1 MKLKYTLIDQKID
14 SKNCDDISIQRQQW
28 FDTDQL
34 SKNLNIWIVQRKYF
48 NDTFQIYPLG
58 KDFEGT
64 KLIIILTDTNDKVYN
79 YAPTSLRQEFVAE
92 KVYSYRCTEPESVQT
107 DWDKVGEFYSE
118 D

>member
-79 YAPTSLRQEFVAE
+79 YAPTSLRQEIVTDVQNP
-92 KVYSYRCTEPESVQT
+92 KVFRLIGIKQENFIRKIEM
-107 DWDKVGEFYSE
+107 
-118 D
+118 